1 MLVKRWEA
9 ATSAAKAVRLARVAV
24 LFDSSTQALARLLA
38 QRLTTEGAVG
48 DVRLFEGGAAPGTAA
63 GCDGWIDLIGCGQGV
78 LHDLDWTTPLREWID
93 AAPRESRL
101 ALCITRGLESYRND
115 IVNLRG
121 ADRAGL
127 YRMLSS
133 EYGHVTS
140 RHVDMPGDADDAEVV
155 ARILAECAAS
165 HEEVQVC
172 YRDERRYRAV
182 LEELPSDD
190 LAALGAGFDLS
201 GFRADHALLITGGT
215 RGIGYR
221 CAQHFVSRYGVRRL
235 VLCGREPLPPR
246 EQWDARRDEV
256 SATGEKIRA
265 MLALEAQGA
274 QVEVLAATLSDE
286 LELTRN
292 LQHAKAKLGPI
303 AGVIHCAGLV
313 DAQEPAWV
321 RKRVE
326 TMANVLEPKV
336 KGLDTLLH
344 CLDGEPLRFV
354 LLFSSVSAAV
364 PALAVGQSDYAM
376 ANAYMDYLAEAY
388 AQRLPIVSIQ
398 WPSWKES
405 GMGES
410 RSTVYQGLGFLSHS
424 DAQGLTMLDA
434 ILARK
439 PSAVVL
445 PALVDAQRWQT
456 AVLTQPRIRQVPL
469 GAPGQQVAQPQANRV
484 AHRPDETDAAVL
496 HWLTELLARELKLDP
511 SRVDAR
517 TPLADYGVDSV
528 MLVQLLKP
536 VSERVGEALD
546 PSILFEYPTL
556 GQFAGWLIERHAGAF
571 ASAEQRAEESA
582 KQLQS
587 QAQPQPQP
595 LRAAVAEPV
604 VEVATVAM
612 NEARETR
619 ATDIAVIGMSC
630 RFPGADDLAAFWS
643 LLAQGR
649 SALRRVPPARWGA
662 SSDYIAG
669 VLDRATY
676 FDRAFFSIS
685 AEDARAM
692 DPQALL
698 ALEQAL
704 ALWYAGG
711 YRMEEIKGRAVGV
724 YLGARAQVVADAQTL
739 RDAHNPIMAVGANYM
754 AANIS
759 RFFDLHGPSV
769 VVDTACSSA
778 LVAMNMAIQ
787 ALRDGDIESALVGGV
802 SLFNGD
808 SAFQMFEQR
817 GILSRESSLHLFDGR
832 ANGTVLGEGAGMVWL
847 KTLDQA
853 LRDGDTIHAVIRGI
867 AINNDGRTAGPAA
880 PNLSSQKEVMQRA
893 LARSGL
899 APAQIEHIEVNGSGT
914 LVTDLLELKAIEAVY
929 RSGTSVPCEL
939 GSVKPNI
946 GHPLCAEGIAS
957 FIKGVLT
964 LHRQQRVPFL
974 SATEPMAHY
983 DLAASP
989 FRFARALSERGDAP
1003 SIVAVNCFADGGT
1016 NAHVILQAW
1025 HDPQQRAPRRTPLT
1039 PPSLNRV
1046 DCRAQVSGD
1055 GSGDG
1060 GQVERREA
1068 ASLVDAAATGTSGA
1082 RGGVWKR
1089 VVETV

>member
-1 MLVKRWEA
+1 
-9 ATSAAKAVRLARVAV
+9 
-24 LFDSSTQALARLLA
+24 
-38 QRLTTEGAVG
+38 
-48 DVRLFEGGAAPGTAA
+48 
-63 GCDGWIDLIGCGQGV
+63 
-78 LHDLDWTTPLREWID
+78 
-93 AAPRESRL
+93 
-101 ALCITRGLESYRND
+101 
-115 IVNLRG
+115 
-121 ADRAGL
+121 
-127 YRMLSS
+127 
-133 EYGHVTS
+133 
-140 RHVDMPGDADDAEVV
+140 
-155 ARILAECAAS
+155 
-165 HEEVQVC
+165 
-172 YRDERRYRAV
+172 
-182 LEELPSDD
+182 
-190 LAALGAGFDLS
+190 
-201 GFRADHALLITGGT
+201 
-215 RGIGYR
+215 
-221 CAQHFVSRYGVRRL
+221 
-235 VLCGREPLPPR
+235 
-246 EQWDARRDEV
+246 
-256 SATGEKIRA
+256 
-265 MLALEAQGA
+265 
-274 QVEVLAATLSDE
+274 
-286 LELTRN
+286 
-292 LQHAKAKLGPI
+292 
-303 AGVIHCAGLV
+303 VIHCAGLV
-313 DAQEPAWV
+313 DAQEPALV

-336 KGLDTLLH
+336 KGLDTLLS
-344 CLDGEPLRFV
+344 CLGGEPLRFV

-376 ANAYMDYLAEAY
+376 ANAYMDYVAEAY

-424 DAQGLTMLDA
+424 DAQGLSMLDA
-434 ILARK
+434 MLARK

-445 PALVDAQRWQT
+445 PALVDAQRWKS
-456 AVLTQPRIRQVPL
+456 AALTKPRIRQVPL
-469 GAPGQQVAQPQANRV
+469 SAPKQQDPLPQTNTVARRA
-484 AHRPDETDAAVL
+484 DGTDAAVL
-496 HWLTELLARELKLDP
+496 DWLTELLARELKLDP

-528 MLVQLLKP
+528 MLMQLLKP
-536 VSERVGEALD
+536 VSERVGETLD

-556 GQFAGWLIERHAGAF
+556 GQFARWLLERHAGAF
-571 ASAEQRAEESA
+571 APAEQPAEQDA
-582 KQLQS
+582 KQT
-587 QAQPQPQP
+587 QPQPQP
-595 LRAAVAEPV
+595 LSAALAEVVVDAAPV
-604 VEVATVAM
+604 PM
-612 NEARETR
+612 NETRETH
-619 ATDIAVIGMSC
+619 AADIAVIGMSC
-630 RFPGADDLAAFWS
+630 RFPGADDLAAFWA

-662 SSDYIAG
+662 SSDYTAG

-704 ALWYAGG
+704 SLWYAGG

-817 GILSRESSLHLFDGR
+817 GILSREPSLHLFDGR
-832 ANGTVLGEGAGMVWL
+832 ASGTVLGEGAGMVWL

-867 AINNDGRTAGPAA
+867 AVNNDGRTAGPAA

-899 APAQIEHIEVNGSGT
+899 APTQIEHIEVNGSGT

-964 LHRQQRVPFL
+964 LHRRQRVPFL
-974 SATEPMAHY
+974 SASEPMAHY

-1025 HDPQQRAPRRTPLT
+1025 HDPQQRAPRRTALT

-1055 GSGDG
+1055 GDGDG
-1060 GQVERREA
+1060 DGDVRRDERPEA
-1068 ASLVDAAATGTSGA
+1068 ASLVGAAVTGTGGA
-1082 RGGVWKR
+1082 HASVWKR